1 MRTGVVTE
9 DEERRDRVREDR
21 VTKEQRK
28 VTGDEETE

>member
-21 VTKEQRK
+21 VTKEQGV
-28 VTGDEETE
+28 VTGEEETG